1 MESKPKEEKKK
12 PILRNA
18 LIDNRSE
25 SALSDNRITKQRLLL
40 RNKDI
45 SKSGSISEMKSEI
58 P

>member
-12 PILRNA
+12 PILRGA
-18 LIDNRSE
+18 LNDNRSE
-25 SALSDNRITKQRLLL
+25 SALTDNRITKQRLLL

>member
-12 PILRNA
+12 PILRGA

-25 SALSDNRITKQRLLL
+25 SVLNDNRITKQRLLL